1 MGSQEKIPWEPGDS
15 MHTLLQDLR
24 YALRQLRQSPGFTV
38 TAVLSLAIGIGINT
52 AIFSNMDAVVLHPLA
67 VPRLDRVVTVAEQNA
82 HSSYGSGYER
92 VTLANY
98 EDWAR
103 QSRSFESLAIRAQ
116 ADMTLTGGGDAAHI
130 EATLTSANFFNV
142 LRATP
147 QLGRVYSEAEC
158 HPGQDSV
165 AVLNYGLWQRR
176 FAGDPAVLSRSIE
189 LDQRTYTIVGVMPKS
204 MQYPSTADI
213 YLPFAPT
220 PDELSNRS
228 AHDYVV
234 TARLRDGITVERA
247 QAEMRTLAEHLA
259 QAHPATNA
267 GWSVHVEPLLDGING
282 PYTPLYYRLVLGGSL
297 FVLLVVCANIANLQ
311 LARGIAR
318 RPEIAMRTALGAS
331 RSRILRQL
339 LTENILLSVIGAL
352 GGIAIAKVYGQYL
365 LATMPERVAR
375 FMAGWSNTS
384 LNGRVLLFSFLLAGL
399 AGLIAGMAPA
409 AEGLRLNLVDQ
420 LKAGSRSS
428 IGSSRTHLL
437 RNIFAMAQIALAV
450 ALVIG
455 AALMAKGMNAWL
467 HSADYYQ
474 PGKMLTFNVSLP
486 AKRYDTPQKREQW
499 YANSLARLRALPGV
513 THAELTPAL
522 PYDDNGWLRD
532 VDIENRPT
540 VPGKFQSALN
550 LPVTA
555 GYFATLRIPILT
567 GRGFSQSD
575 SLETTPV
582 AVVSERF
589 VAQYFPGANPLGHRI
604 RMGGRDSHE
613 PWLTIVGVAKETSY
627 SLWDQTPH
635 AAVYMD
641 ALQVPP
647 GATEYAITTDGNP
660 LALTPAARKA
670 LASLD
675 PALPLNTVET
685 YEQLLRDNLTGLMY
699 ASGML
704 SLDGVIA
711 LLLAA
716 IGIFGVMANLVGER
730 TREIGV
736 RLALGARRE
745 DVLGMILRRASWLT
759 GTGVCV
765 GLVMAYALAHAL
777 ANLLRGVSPDDP
789 IVFGSITAAITV
801 IALGSSWFPARRAS
815 RIDPMAALRDE

>member
-1 MGSQEKIPWEPGDS
+1 MQALIQN
-15 MHTLLQDLR
+15 LLQDLR
-24 YALRQLRQSPGFTV
+24 YAVRQLWKSPGFAIA
-38 TAVLSLAIGIGINT
+38 AVLSLAIGIGINT

-67 VPRLDRVVTVAEQNA
+67 LPRLDRVVTVNEQQARN
-82 HSSYGSGYER
+82 SSDNGYQA

-98 EDWAR
+98 KDWER
-103 QSRSFESLAIRAQ
+103 QSRSFESLAVRTS
-116 ADMTLTGGGDAAHI
+116 ADMAMTGSGDAAHV
-130 EATLTSANFFNV
+130 ETALTSANFFNV

-147 QLGRVYSEAEC
+147 QLGRVYGDAEC
-158 HPGQDSV
+158 RPGQDSV
-165 AVLNYGLWQRR
+165 AVLSYGLWQRS
-176 FAGDPAVLSRSIE
+176 FAGDPAVLGRTIE
-189 LDQRTYTIVGVMPKS
+189 LDQRTYTIVGVMPKT

-220 PDELSNRS
+220 PVQLGNRS
-228 AHDYVV
+228 ARNYLV
-234 TARLRDGITVERA
+234 TARLRDGVTVKEA

-259 QAHPATNA
+259 QAYPITNT
-267 GWSVHVEPLLDGING
+267 GWSVHVEPLLEGING
-282 PYTPLYYRLVLGGSL
+282 PYTPLYYRMILGATL

-331 RSRILRQL
+331 RPRILRQL
-339 LTENILLSVIGAL
+339 LTENLLLSLIGAF
-352 GGIAIAKVYGQYL
+352 GGIAIAEAYGRFL

-375 FMAGWSNTS
+375 FMSGWSNTG
-384 LNGRVLLFSFLLAGL
+384 LNGRVLTFSFVLAGL
-399 AGLIAGMAPA
+399 AGLVAGMVPA
-409 AEGLRLNLVDQ
+409 VEALRLNLVDQ

-428 IGSSRTHLL
+428 IGSGRSRKL
-437 RNIFAMAQIALAV
+437 RNIFAVAQIALAV

-455 AALMAKGMNAWL
+455 AALISKGMNAWL
-467 HSADYYQ
+467 HAADYYQ
-474 PGKMLTFNVSLP
+474 PGKMLTFSVNLP
-486 AKRYDTPQKREQW
+486 AKRYDTAQKLEQW
-499 YANSLARLRALPGV
+499 YADSLARLRSIPGV
-513 THAELTPAL
+513 THAEITPAL
-522 PYDDNGWLRD
+522 PYEDNGWLRD

-540 VPGKFQSALN
+540 VPGKFQSSLN

-555 GYFATLRIPILT
+555 GYFDTLRIPIVN

-575 SLETTPV
+575 SLETTLV
-582 AVVSERF
+582 AVVSEGF
-589 VAQYFPGANPLGHRI
+589 ATQYFHGENPLGHRI
-604 RMGGRDSHE
+604 RMGGHESHD

-635 AAVYMD
+635 GAVYMD
-641 ALQVPP
+641 ALQMPP
-647 GATEYAITTDGNP
+647 TATEYAITTNGNP
-660 LALTPAARKA
+660 LVLAPAARKA
-670 LASLD
+670 LAGLD

-699 ASGML
+699 ASGMM

-736 RLALGARRE
+736 RLAMGARRE
-745 DVLGMILRRASWLT
+745 DVLGMILRRASWLS
-759 GTGVCV
+759 GTGVCA
-765 GLVMAYALAHAL
+765 GLIMAYALAHGL

-789 IVFGSITAAITV
+789 AVFIGITSAIVL
-801 IALGSSWFPARRAS
+801 IALFASWLPARRAS
-815 RIDPMAALRDE
+815 RIDPMVALRDE

>member
-1 MGSQEKIPWEPGDS
+1 MQALVQNLI
-15 MHTLLQDLR
+15 QDLR
-24 YALRQLRQSPGFTV
+24 YAVRQLWKSPGFTLA
-38 TAVLSLAIGIGINT
+38 AVLSLAIGIGINT

-67 VPRLDRVVTVAEQNA
+67 VPQLDRVVTVDEQQA
-82 HSSYGSGYER
+82 GKRSDGLYEA

-98 EDWAR
+98 EDWTR
-103 QSRSFESLAIRAQ
+103 QSRSFDSLAVRTQ
-116 ADMTLTGGGDAAHI
+116 ADMTLTGSGDAAHV
-130 EATLTSANFFNV
+130 EAALTSANFFNV

-147 QLGRVYSEAEC
+147 QLGRVYNDEESR
-158 HPGQDSV
+158 PGRDAV
-165 AVLNYGLWQRR
+165 AVLSYGLWQRR
-176 FAGDPAVLSRSIE
+176 FASDPAVLGRSIE
-189 LDQRTYTIVGVMPKS
+189 LDQRTYTVVGVMPKT

-220 PDELSNRS
+220 PGQLGNRT
-228 AHDYVV
+228 AHNYLV
-234 TARLRDGITVERA
+234 TARLRDGITVKQA
-247 QAEMRTLAEHLA
+247 QAAMQTMAEHLA
-259 QAHPATNA
+259 RAYPATNA
-267 GWSVHVEPLLDGING
+267 GWSVHIEPLLDGING
-282 PYTPLYYRLVLGGSL
+282 PYTPLYYKMVLGATL

-331 RSRILRQL
+331 RSRVLRQL
-339 LTENILLSVIGAL
+339 LTENILLSLIGAL
-352 GGIAIAKVYGQYL
+352 AGVGIAAAYGKYL
-365 LATMPERVAR
+365 MATMPERVAR
-375 FMAGWSNTS
+375 FMSGWSNTS
-384 LNGRVLLFSFLLAGL
+384 LNGRVLTFSFVLAALAGL
-399 AGLIAGMAPA
+399 VAGMVPA
-409 AEGLRLNLVDQ
+409 LEALRINLVNQ
-420 LKAGSRSS
+420 LKAGSRSA
-428 IGSSRTHLL
+428 IGSGGTHRL
-437 RNIFAMAQIALAV
+437 RNIFAVAQIALAV

-455 AALMAKGMNAWL
+455 AALMAKGMNVWL
-467 HSADYYQ
+467 HAADFYQ
-474 PGKMLTFNVSLP
+474 PAKMLTFNVNLP
-486 AKRYDTPQKREQW
+486 VKRYDTPQNKAAW

-532 VDIENRPT
+532 LDIENRPT

-550 LPVTA
+550 LPVTE
-555 GYFATLRIPILT
+555 GYFAELHIPIVS

-589 VAQYFPGANPLGHRI
+589 VAQYFPGENPVGHRI
-604 RMGGRDSHE
+604 HMGERNNHE

-635 AAVYMD
+635 AAVYMN
-641 ALQVPP
+641 ALQVPAD
-647 GATEYAITTDGNP
+647 GTEYAITTNGDP
-660 LALTPAARKA
+660 LALAPAARKA

-685 YEQLLRDNLTGLMY
+685 YEQLLHDNLTGLMY

-704 SLDGVIA
+704 SLDGSIA

-759 GTGVCV
+759 GTGVCI
-765 GLVMAYALAHAL
+765 GLVMAFALARL
-777 ANLLRGVSPDDP
+777 VANLLRGVRPDDP
-789 IVFGSITAAITV
+789 VVFGSITGAIVV
-801 IALGSSWFPARRAS
+801 IAIFASWLPARRAS
-815 RIDPMAALRDE
+815 RIDPIVALRDE

>member
-1 MGSQEKIPWEPGDS
+1 MSS
-15 MHTLLQDLR
+15 LLQDLR
-24 YALRQLRQSPGFTV
+24 YAVRQLWRSPGFTIA
-38 TAVLSLAIGIGINT
+38 AVLSLAIGIGINT

-67 VPRLDRVVTVAEQNA
+67 VPQLDRVVTVAEQNA
-82 HSSYGSGYER
+82 RSSYASGYEQ
-92 VTLANY
+92 VALANY

-103 QSRSFESLAIRAQ
+103 QSRSFESLAVRTQ
-116 ADMTLTGGGDAAHI
+116 ADMTLTGNGDAAHV
-130 EATLTSANFFNV
+130 EATLTSAGFFTV

-147 QLGRVYSEAEC
+147 QFGRVYSEAEC
-158 HPGQDSV
+158 RPGQDSV
-165 AVLNYGLWQRR
+165 AVLSYGLWQRR
-176 FAGDPAVLSRSIE
+176 FAGDPSVLGRTIE
-189 LDQRTYTIVGVMPKS
+189 LDQRTYSIVGVMPKT

-220 PDELSNRS
+220 PEKLANRG

-234 TARLRDGITVERA
+234 TARLRDGVTDKQA
-247 QAEMRTLAEHLA
+247 QAEMQTLAEHLA
-259 QAHPATNA
+259 QAYPATNS
-267 GWSVHVEPLLDGING
+267 GWSVHVEPLLEGING
-282 PYTPLYYRLVLGGSL
+282 PYTPLYYRLVLGATL

-311 LARGIAR
+311 LARGVAR

-339 LTENILLSVIGAL
+339 LTENILLSLAGAL
-352 GGIAIAKVYGQYL
+352 GGIILANVYGHYL

-375 FMAGWSNTS
+375 FMPGWSNTS
-384 LNGRVLLFSFLLAGL
+384 LNGRALLFSFTLAGL
-399 AGLIAGMAPA
+399 SALIAGMVPA
-409 AEGLRLNLVDQ
+409 AQALRINLVDQ
-420 LKAGSRSS
+420 LKAGSRST
-428 IGSSRTHLL
+428 IGLGRSQRL
-437 RNIFAMAQIALAV
+437 RNIFAVAQISLAV

-467 HSADYYQ
+467 HAADFYE

-486 AKRYDTPQKREQW
+486 ATRYDTAQKRAQW
-499 YANSLARLRALPGV
+499 YAGALARLRSLPGV
-513 THAELTPAL
+513 KQAELTPAL

-555 GYFATLRIPILT
+555 GYFAALRIPIVN
-567 GRGFSQSD
+567 GRGFSQGD

-589 VAQYFPGANPLGHRI
+589 VAQYFPGQNPMGHRI

-627 SLWDQTPH
+627 SLWDQTPR

-641 ALQVPP
+641 ALQVTPA
-647 GATEYAITTDGNP
+647 ATEYAITTNGNP
-660 LALTPAARKA
+660 LALAPAARKA
-670 LASLD
+670 LAALD
-675 PALPLNTVET
+675 PLLPLNTVET
-685 YEQLLRDNLTGLMY
+685 YRQLLNDNLTGLMY

-704 SLDGVIA
+704 VTDGVIA

-759 GTGVCV
+759 GVGVCI
-765 GLVMAYALAHAL
+765 GLAMAYALAHGV
-777 ANLLRGVSPDDP
+777 ANLLVGVRAGDP
-789 IVFGSITAAITV
+789 LVFAAITTLIV
-801 IALGSSWFPARRAS
+801 AISMLASWIPARQAS
-815 RIDPMAALRDE
+815 RIDPMVALRDE

>member
-1 MGSQEKIPWEPGDS
+1 MN
-15 MHTLLQDLR
+15 TLLQDLR
-24 YALRQLRQSPGFTV
+24 YAVRQLWKTPGFTV
-38 TAVLSLAIGIGINT
+38 TAVLSLAIGIGVNT

-82 HSSYGSGYER
+82 RSSYESGYEQ
-92 VTLANY
+92 VALANY
-98 EDWAR
+98 KDWAR
-103 QSRSFESLAIRAQ
+103 QSGSFESLAVRSQ
-116 ADMTLTGGGDAAHI
+116 ADMTLTGGGDAAHV

-147 QLGRVYSEAEC
+147 QFGRVYSEAEC
-158 HPGQDSV
+158 RPGQDSV
-165 AVLNYGLWQRR
+165 AVLSYGLWQRR
-176 FAGDPAVLSRSIE
+176 FAGDPGVLGRTIE
-189 LDQRTYTIVGVMPKS
+189 LDERTYAIVGVMPKS
-204 MQYPSTADI
+204 MQYPSTADV
-213 YLPFAPT
+213 YLPLAPT
-220 PDELSNRS
+220 PEQLGNRS

-234 TARLRDGITVERA
+234 TARLRDGVSVEQA
-247 QAEMRTLAEHLA
+247 QAEMRTLAGHLA
-259 QAHPATNA
+259 QAYPATNT
-267 GWSVHVEPLLDGING
+267 GWSVHVEPLLEGING
-282 PYTPLYYRLVLGGSL
+282 PYTPLYYRMVLGATL

-384 LNGRVLLFSFLLAGL
+384 LNGRVLLFSFLLAGM
-399 AGLIAGMAPA
+399 AGLVAGMAPA
-409 AEGLRLNLVDQ
+409 AEALRISLVEQ
-420 LKAGSRSS
+420 LKSGSRSS
-428 IGSSRTHLL
+428 IGSSRTHKL
-437 RNIFAMAQIALAV
+437 RNIFAVAQIALAV

-455 AALMAKGMNAWL
+455 ATLMAKGMNVWL

-474 PGKMLTFNVSLP
+474 PAKMLTFNVNLP
-486 AKRYDTPQKREQW
+486 AKRYDTPQKQEQW
-499 YANSLARLRALPGV
+499 YADSLARLRALPGV

-550 LPVTA
+550 LPVTE
-555 GYFATLRIPILT
+555 GYFSTLRVPILT
-567 GRGFSQSD
+567 GRGFSASD

-589 VAQYFPGANPLGHRI
+589 VEQYFPGANPLGHRI
-604 RMGGRDSHE
+604 RMGGRDSRE
-613 PWLTIVGVAKETSY
+613 PWLTIVGIAKETSY
-627 SLWDQTPH
+627 SLWDQTPR

-641 ALQVPP
+641 ALQLPP
-647 GATEYAITTDGNP
+647 AATEYAVTTDGNP
-660 LALTPAARKA
+660 LALAPAARKA

-685 YEQLLRDNLTGLMY
+685 YEQLLHDNLTGLMY

-704 SLDGVIA
+704 VLDGVIA

-736 RLALGARRE
+736 RLALGASRQ
-745 DVLGMILRRASWLT
+745 DVLTMVLRRSSWLT
-759 GTGVCV
+759 GIGVGV
-765 GLVMAYALAHAL
+765 GLAMAYALAHGE
-777 ANLLRGVSPDDP
+777 ANLLRGVKPDDP
-789 IVFGSITAAITV
+789 VVFSAITAAI
-801 IALGSSWFPARRAS
+801 IAVSLGASWLPARRAT
-815 RIDPMAALRDE
+815 RIDPMVALRDE

>member
-1 MGSQEKIPWEPGDS
+1 
-15 MHTLLQDLR
+15 MHTFLQDLR
-24 YALRQLRQSPGFTV
+24 YAVRQLWKTPGFTL
-38 TAVLSLAIGIGINT
+38 TAVLSLAIGIGVNT
-52 AIFSNMDAVVLHPLA
+52 AVFSNMDAVVLHPLA
-67 VPRLDRVVTVAEQNA
+67 VPQLDRVVTVAEQNA
-82 HSSYGSGYER
+82 HSSYANGYEQVR
-92 VTLANY
+92 LANY

-103 QSRSFESLAIRAQ
+103 QSRSFEALAVRTQ
-116 ADMTLTGGGDAAHI
+116 ADLTLTGGGDAAHI
-130 EATLTSANFFNV
+130 EATLTSASFFNV

-158 HPGQDSV
+158 RPGQDSV
-165 AVLNYGLWQRR
+165 AVLSYGLWQRR
-176 FAGDPAVLSRSIE
+176 FAGDPAVLGRSIE
-189 LDQRTYTIVGVMPKS
+189 LDQRTYAIVGVMPKS

-220 PDELSNRS
+220 PEQLANRS
-228 AHDYVV
+228 GHDYVV
-234 TARLRDGITVERA
+234 TARLRDGITVEQA
-247 QAEMRTLAEHLA
+247 QAEMRTLAGHLA
-259 QAHPATNA
+259 QAYPATNT
-267 GWSVHVEPLLDGING
+267 GWSAHVEPLLDGING
-282 PYTPLYYRLVLGGSL
+282 PYTPLYYRMVLGATL

-339 LTENILLSVIGAL
+339 LTENILLSAIGAL
-352 GGIAIAKVYGQYL
+352 GGIVIAKVYGQYL

-384 LNGRVLLFSFLLAGL
+384 LNGRVLLFSFLLAAM
-399 AGLIAGMAPA
+399 AGLIAGLAPA
-409 AEGLRLNLVDQ
+409 AEALRISLVEQ

-428 IGSSRTHLL
+428 IGSSRTHRL
-437 RNIFAMAQIALAV
+437 RNIFAVAQIALAV

-455 AALMAKGMNAWL
+455 AALMGKGMNVFL
-467 HSADYYQ
+467 HSADFYR
-474 PGKMLTFNVSLP
+474 PAKMLTFNVNLP
-486 AKRYDTPQKREQW
+486 AKRFDTPQKQRQW
-499 YANSLARLRALPGV
+499 YSSSLARLRALPGV

-555 GYFATLRIPILT
+555 GYFDTLRIPILT

-575 SLETTPV
+575 SLQSTPV

-613 PWLTIVGVAKETSY
+613 PWLTIVGIAKETSY

-647 GATEYAITTDGNP
+647 GAGEYILTTDGNP
-660 LALTPAARKA
+660 LALAPAARSA

-675 PALPLNTVET
+675 PSLPLNTVET

-704 SLDGVIA
+704 GLDGVIA
-711 LLLAA
+711 LLLSA

-736 RLALGARRE
+736 RLALGASPR
-745 DVLGMILRRASWLT
+745 DVLGMILHRSARLT
-759 GTGVCV
+759 GIGVSV
-765 GLVMAYALAHAL
+765 GLVMAFGLAHGL

-789 IVFGSITAAITV
+789 VVFSSITATIIAISL
-801 IALGSSWFPARRAS
+801 AASWLPARRAA
-815 RIDPMAALRDE
+815 RVDPMVALRDE

>member
-1 MGSQEKIPWEPGDS
+1 
-15 MHTLLQDLR
+15 MHTLMQDLR
-24 YALRQLRQSPGFTV
+24 YAVRQLWKTPGFTV
-38 TAVLSLAIGIGINT
+38 TAVLSLAIGIGVNT
-52 AIFSNMDAVVLHPLA
+52 AVFSNMDAVVLHPLA
-67 VPRLDRVVTVAEQNA
+67 VPQLDRVVTVAEQNA
-82 HSSYGSGYER
+82 HSSYANGYEQVR
-92 VTLANY
+92 LANY

-103 QSRSFESLAIRAQ
+103 QSRSFEAMAVRAQ
-116 ADMTLTGGGDAAHI
+116 AGMTLTGGGDAAHV
-130 EATLTSANFFNV
+130 EAALASANFFSV

-158 HPGQDSV
+158 RPGQDSV
-165 AVLNYGLWQRR
+165 AVLSYGLWQRR
-176 FAGDPAVLSRSIE
+176 FAGDPAVLGRTIE
-189 LDQRTYTIVGVMPKS
+189 LDQRTYSIVGVMPKS

-220 PDELSNRS
+220 PEQLANRS
-228 AHDYVV
+228 GHDYVV
-234 TARLRDGITVERA
+234 TARLRDGISVEQA
-247 QAEMRTLAEHLA
+247 QAEMRTLTGHLA
-259 QAHPATNA
+259 EAYPVTNT

-282 PYTPLYYRLVLGGSL
+282 PYTPLYYRMVLGATL

-331 RSRILRQL
+331 RGRILRQL
-339 LTENILLSVIGAL
+339 LTENILLSLIGAL
-352 GGIAIAKVYGQYL
+352 GGIVIAKVYGQYL

-384 LNGRVLLFSFLLAGL
+384 LNGRVLLFSFALAAM
-399 AGLIAGMAPA
+399 AGLIAGLAPA
-409 AEGLRLNLVDQ
+409 AEALRMGLVEQ

-428 IGSSRTHLL
+428 IGSSRTHRL
-437 RNIFAMAQIALAV
+437 RNIFAVAQIALAV

-455 AALMAKGMNAWL
+455 AALMGKGMNVFL
-467 HSADYYQ
+467 HSADFYQ
-474 PGKMLTFNVSLP
+474 PAKMLTFNVILP
-486 AKRYDTPQKREQW
+486 YKRYDTPQKMEQW
-499 YANSLARLRALPGV
+499 YADSLARLRALPGV

-540 VPGKFQSALN
+540 VPGKFQSALS

-555 GYFATLRIPILT
+555 GYFDTLRIPILT

-613 PWLTIVGVAKETSY
+613 PWLTIVGIAKETSY

-641 ALQVPP
+641 ALQLPP
-647 GATEYAITTDGNP
+647 GGTEYAVTTEGNP
-660 LALTPAARKA
+660 LALAPAARSA

-675 PALPLNTVET
+675 PALPLNTVES

-704 SLDGVIA
+704 GLDGVIA
-711 LLLAA
+711 LLLSA

-730 TREIGV
+730 RREIGV
-736 RLALGARRE
+736 RLALGASRQ
-745 DVLGMILRRASWLT
+745 DMLGMILRRSARLT
-759 GTGVCV
+759 AMGVCV
-765 GLVMAYALAHAL
+765 GLLMAYGLAHAM

-789 IVFGSITAAITV
+789 VVFCSITATIIAIS
-801 IALGSSWFPARRAS
+801 LGASWLPARRAA
-815 RIDPMAALRDE
+815 RVDPMVALRDE

>member
-1 MGSQEKIPWEPGDS
+1 MQ
-15 MHTLLQDLR
+15 TLLQNLLQDVR
-24 YALRQLRQSPGFTV
+24 YAVRQLWKSPGFTV
-38 TAVLSLAIGIGINT
+38 AAVLSLAIGIGINT
-52 AIFSNMDAVVLHPLA
+52 ALFSNMDAVVLHPLA
-67 VPRLDRVVTVAEQNA
+67 VPQLDRVVTVAEQQA
-82 HSSYGSGYER
+82 HSRSDGFYDA

-103 QSRSFESLAIRAQ
+103 QSRSFESLAVRTQ
-116 ADMTLTGGGDAAHI
+116 ADMTLTGNGDAAHI
-130 EATLTSANFFNV
+130 EAALTSANFFTV

-147 QLGRVYSEAEC
+147 QIGRVYSDDESRF
-158 HPGQDSV
+158 GRDSV
-165 AVLNYGLWQRR
+165 AVLSYGLWQRR
-176 FAGDPAVLSRSIE
+176 FANDPAVLGRSIE
-189 LDQRTYTIVGVMPKS
+189 LDQRKYTIVGVMPKT

-213 YLPFAPT
+213 YLPLAPT
-220 PDELSNRS
+220 PAQLGNRS
-228 AHDYVV
+228 AHDYLV
-234 TARLRDGITVERA
+234 TARLRDGITVKQA
-247 QAEMRTLAEHLA
+247 QAEMQTLAKHLA
-259 QAHPATNA
+259 MAYPASNA

-282 PYTPLYYRLVLGGSL
+282 PYTPLYYRMVLGGTL

-331 RSRILRQL
+331 RSRVLRQL
-339 LTENILLSVIGAL
+339 LTENLLLSLIGAVA
-352 GGIAIAKVYGQYL
+352 GIGVAAGYGHYL

-375 FMAGWSNTS
+375 FMSGWSNTS
-384 LNGRVLLFSFLLAGL
+384 LNGRVLAFSFVLAAL
-399 AGLIAGMAPA
+399 AGLIAGMIPA
-409 AEGLRLNLVDQ
+409 AEALRINLVDQ

-428 IGSSRTHLL
+428 IGSGRTHRL
-437 RNIFAMAQIALAV
+437 RNIFAVAQIALAV
-450 ALVIG
+450 ALVIE
-455 AALMAKGMNAWL
+455 AALMSKGMNAWL
-467 HSADYYQ
+467 HAADFYQ

-486 AKRYDTPQKREQW
+486 PARYDTPQKQAAW
-499 YANSLARLRALPGV
+499 YADSLARLRALPGV
-513 THAELTPAL
+513 THAELASAL

-550 LPVTA
+550 LPVTS
-555 GYFATLRIPILT
+555 GYFSALRIPIVT

-575 SLETTPV
+575 ALGTTPV

-589 VAQYFPGANPLGHRI
+589 VQQYFPGENPLGHRI
-604 RMGGRDSHE
+604 HMGGPNSPNKND

-647 GATEYAITTDGNP
+647 GGTEFAITTNGDP
-660 LALTPAARKA
+660 LALASAARRA
-670 LASLD
+670 LAPLD

-699 ASGML
+699 AAGSL
-704 SLDGVIA
+704 SLDGLIA

-745 DVLGMILRRASWLT
+745 DVLGMILRRAWWLT
-759 GTGVCV
+759 GTGVCL
-765 GLVMAYALAHAL
+765 GLAMAYALARLL
-777 ANLLRGVSPDDP
+777 ANLLRGVRPDDP
-789 IVFGSITAAITV
+789 VVFAGITATVVAIA
-801 IALGSSWFPARRAS
+801 IFASWLPARRAS
-815 RIDPMAALRDE
+815 RIDPMVALRDE

>member
-1 MGSQEKIPWEPGDS
+1 

-24 YALRQLRQSPGFTV
+24 YAVRQLWRSPGFAI

-67 VPRLDRVVTVAEQNA
+67 VPQLDRVVTVAERNA
-82 HSSYGSGYER
+82 RSSFASGYEQ
-92 VTLANY
+92 VALANY

-103 QSRSFESLAIRAQ
+103 QSRSFESLAVRTQ
-116 ADMTLTGGGDAAHI
+116 ADKTLTGNGDASHV
-130 EATLTSANFFNV
+130 EATLTSAEFFTV

-147 QLGRVYSEAEC
+147 LMGRVYSEAEC
-158 HPGQDSV
+158 LPGRDQV
-165 AVLNYGLWQRR
+165 AVLSYGLWQQR
-176 FAGDPAVLSRSIE
+176 FAGDPRVLGRTLE
-189 LDQRTYTIVGVMPKS
+189 LDQRTYSIVGVMPKT
-204 MQYPSTADI
+204 MQYPSTADV

-220 PDELSNRS
+220 PEQLANRA

-234 TARLRDGITVERA
+234 TARLRDGVTDKQA
-247 QAEMRTLAEHLA
+247 QAEMQTLAEHLA
-259 QAHPATNA
+259 QAYPATNS
-267 GWSVHVEPLLDGING
+267 GWSVHVEPLLEGING
-282 PYTPLYYRLVLGGSL
+282 FYTPLYYKLVLGATL

-311 LARGIAR
+311 LARGVSR
-318 RPEIAMRTALGAS
+318 RPEIAMRTALGAT

-339 LTENILLSVIGAL
+339 LTENILLSLAGAL
-352 GGIAIAKVYGQYL
+352 GGVVLAYVYGHFL

-375 FMAGWSNTS
+375 YMSGWSNTG
-384 LNGRVLLFSFLLAGL
+384 LNGRSLLFSFALAGL
-399 AGLIAGMAPA
+399 SALIAGMAPA
-409 AEGLRLNLVDQ
+409 AEGLRINLVDQ
-420 LKAGSRSS
+420 LKAGSRST
-428 IGSSRTHLL
+428 IGFGRSQRL
-437 RNIFAMAQIALAV
+437 RNIFAVAQIALAV

-455 AALMAKGMNAWL
+455 AALMAKGMNVWL
-467 HSADYYQ
+467 HSADFYE

-486 AKRYDTPQKREQW
+486 ATRYDTEQKRAQW
-499 YANSLARLRALPGV
+499 YAGALARLRSLPGV
-513 THAELTPAL
+513 KQAELTPAL
-522 PYDDNGWLRD
+522 PYNDNGWLRD

-555 GYFATLRIPILT
+555 GYFSALRIPIVG
-567 GRGFSQSD
+567 GRGFSQGD

-589 VAQYFPGANPLGHRI
+589 VTQYFPGQNPMGHRI

-627 SLWDQTPH
+627 SLWEQTPR

-641 ALQVPP
+641 ALQIPP
-647 GATEYAITTDGNP
+647 AATEYAITTDGNP
-660 LALTPAARKA
+660 LALAPAARKA

-675 PALPLNTVET
+675 PLLPLPTVET
-685 YEQLLRDNLTGLMY
+685 HEQLMRDNLTGLMY

-704 SLDGVIA
+704 VMDGVIA

-745 DVLGMILRRASWLT
+745 DVLGMILRRASRLT
-759 GTGVCV
+759 GIGVCV
-765 GLVMAYALAHAL
+765 GLVMAYALAHGV
-777 ANLLRGVSPDDP
+777 ANLLVGVRADDP
-789 IVFGSITAAITV
+789 LVFAAITATIV
-801 IALGSSWFPARRAS
+801 AIAMLASWIPARQAA
-815 RIDPMAALRDE
+815 RIDPMVALRDE